1 MTEYLARR
9 FQSRDV
15 LESSVRSGMSIGTQ
29 PYKAP
34 LKLRQERHVSALDRA
49 ALTCRSSRSLAP
61 RMPLDY
67 KHGAPDGAWP
77 RRRLDYRL
85 RLMHKSHSFSRR
97 ISGGQQPVLTHQ
109 SINPSIRLQLGSG
122 CAGL

>member
-1 MTEYLARR
+1 
-9 FQSRDV
+9 
-15 LESSVRSGMSIGTQ
+15 
-29 PYKAP
+29 
-34 LKLRQERHVSALDRA
+34 
-49 ALTCRSSRSLAP
+49 
-61 RMPLDY
+61 MPLDY

-109 SINPSIRLQLGSG
+109 SINPSIRLQFGSG
-122 CAGL
+122 YAGLRNQWLRIRAVELRCGFAAQGTGRAYSGYPGIRA